1 MNSLFL
7 SMHYSLLLHLAEEAV
22 KGDGAEEV
30 LLHHRVLPTLQPV
43 HQPTLAL
50 PPVKVPETLMV
61 TRVIEGGEGRGGGG
75 LGVRWDDCVV
85 GALQTRAR

>member
-1 MNSLFL
+1 
-7 SMHYSLLLHLAEEAV
+7 MHYSLLLHLAEEAV
-22 KGDGAEEV
+22 EGDGAVEV

-61 TRVIEGGEGRGGGG
+61 TRVIEGGEGGGGGGG
-75 LGVRWDDCVV
+75 LGVRWDDCVE
-85 GALQTRAR
+85 GALQGRA